1 MKTAGFKLA
10 SGAAQKSALVLAL
23 AGGLAASA
31 AAFAQAT
38 PPSTQPANP
47 PSEPGLV
54 IEERASGVDE
64 VVAAPENVDP
74 SKVPY
79 EARGLDVEEKVGSR
93 LPMDIQFT
101 NAEGKL
107 VALGDYFDDEN
118 GGKAPGA
125 KPAVIVMAYYHC
137 PVVCKTLIDKLV
149 QTLNGVDYVPG
160 QEYNLLVFSFDPKE
174 DARSANVAKE
184 LYVGQYNGD
193 EKAAQEG
200 FQFHVGTATASRT
213 LADALGFRYK
223 FLTDTGEFSHPVVV
237 FLATPE
243 GRVSRYL
250 YGYEQAPRD
259 MRLAIMEASQG
270 KLVRTIGERLMNFCY
285 MYDPTRGTYTLQ
297 AFRVMQIG
305 GALSLLLLSALVGG
319 LLLYERSRKRPGGPG
334 KANDGGGGSSPP
346 LTDKPPTPR
355 STPATS

>member
-1 MKTAGFKLA
+1 MTTRRSTNSARRTAILA
-10 SGAAQKSALVLAL
+10 GVAACAMPLFAL
-23 AGGLAASA
+23 A
-31 AAFAQAT
+31 Q
-38 PPSTQPANP
+38 QPATEAP
-47 PSEPGLV
+47 AKQPADAGLV

-64 VVAAPENVDP
+64 VVAAPESVDP

-93 LPMDIQFT
+93 LPMDLQFT

-107 VALGDYFDDEN
+107 VALDDYFDDEN
-118 GGKAPGA
+118 GGKSPGA

-149 QTLNGVDYVPG
+149 QTLNGVNYVPG

-213 LADALGFRYK
+213 LADSLGFRYK

-259 MRLAIMEASQG
+259 MRLAIMEASEG

-305 GALSLLLLSALVGG
+305 GALSLVLLSALVGG
-319 LLLYERSRKRPGGPG
+319 LLLYERSRKRAGGAG
-334 KANDGGGGSSPP
+334 KADGGGGGSSPP
-346 LTDKPPTPR
+346 LANKPPAPR